1 MINFDLRWN
10 VKVIIA
16 SDKDDWKEEQLEYL
30 FYFRKKIYLISKY
43 LFKTS
48 NKMKK

>member
-30 FYFRKKIYLISKY
+30 LFPKTDIFNIEILI
-43 LFKTS
+43 
-48 NKMKK
+48 